1 MKSESAKPESPHLM
15 WGLPGRGNLAFII
28 SLLISLFINFRA
40 GNSQEILVIHP
51 NVGATIDLEEKIYY
65 DLFPEFYNFS
75 DAQFYQTSSDT
86 VIAKIRLWIDN
97 GYQEQL
103 LYFTPYQMY
112 LIASR
117 ISVREPL
124 TDESRQLIQK
134 RYKPLYAEKFLAEI
148 PMNSYCRLKLKDKSQ
163 FDAVYYRL
171 KGDSLLFWIDRQ
183 VVPINRNDLVKL
195 KYWDNYRPNNW
206 VKWGTMGSVA
216 VISYFGSGL
225 VADWLNIT
233 TKNAILTQF
242 AAASVGC
249 VIGYKISPIVN
260 EYIMPST
267 VIKFPTGN
275 IKRLDT
281 IARMCYNIRNIKD
294 KIWQIITP

>member
-1 MKSESAKPESPHLM
+1 
-15 WGLPGRGNLAFII
+15 
-28 SLLISLFINFRA
+28 
-40 GNSQEILVIHP
+40 
-51 NVGATIDLEEKIYY
+51 
-65 DLFPEFYNFS
+65 
-75 DAQFYQTSSDT
+75 
-86 VIAKIRLWIDN
+86 
-97 GYQEQL
+97 
-103 LYFTPYQMY
+103 
-112 LIASR
+112 
-117 ISVREPL
+117 
-124 TDESRQLIQK
+124 
-134 RYKPLYAEKFLAEI
+134 
-148 PMNSYCRLKLKDKSQ
+148 MNSYCRLKLKDKSQ

-195 KYWDNYRPNNW
+195 KYWDNYRPNNR

-216 VISYFGSGL
+216 VISYFSSGL

-233 TKNAILTQF
+233 TKNAILAQF

-267 VIKFPTGN
+267 VIKFRTGN

-281 IARMCYNIRNIKD
+281 IARMGYNIRNIKD